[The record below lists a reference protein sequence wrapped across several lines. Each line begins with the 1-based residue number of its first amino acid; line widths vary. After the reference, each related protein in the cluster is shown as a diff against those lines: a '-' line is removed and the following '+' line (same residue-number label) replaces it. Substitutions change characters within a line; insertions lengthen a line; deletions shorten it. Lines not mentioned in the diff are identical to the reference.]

1 MGKYYW
7 AICPHC
13 EGHGTMDNPAFSD
26 GFTSSEL
33 YDMEPEERHRI
44 LNGAYDVACS
54 SCKGS
59 GKIKVPIISALP
71 FSEKKALV
79 LERRD
84 RRELADLAQMEKMER
99 MMGC

>member
-1 MGKYYW
+1 
-7 AICPHC
+7 
-13 EGHGTMDNPAFSD
+13 MDNPAFSD

-59 GKIKVPIISALP
+59 GKIKVPIISALT

>member
-1 MGKYYW
+1 MAKYHW
-7 AICPHC
+7 AICHHC

-33 YDMEPEERHRI
+33 YDMEPEERYRI
-44 LNGAYDVACS
+44 LKGAYDVACS

-59 GKIKVPIISALP
+59 GKVKVHSINTLT

-79 LERRD
+79 IERRD

>member
-59 GKIKVPIISALP
+59 GKIKVPIISALT

-99 MMGC
+99 MMRC